1 MIFNRR
7 KANKDELSS
16 TDKGIP
22 RENSVAVGTAII
34 AVVLILLFGG
44 LLYWMYSVRLLIL
57 PDSIAEIIGIGQQHD
72 TNDTSI
78 DLEEL
83 DGAVRNHAST
93 QRVMVDFDIDYESL
107 REAFLLEPEPDGVFV
122 EMKYTYGGNILV
134 NSSDVNNDSAPV
146 SGILPTYSSSGSIRF
161 YRNGSSFRISDF
173 DISGTL
179 TKVIIGDSSTT
190 YYRDQAS
197 GEFRSIPRSPG
208 ITPES
213 EAGLPSIDSLF
224 EIVAQF
230 PTIENGGDVTS
241 ESDETT
247 GFDDFPEID
256 TSSSDNISPDITKE
270 NSEPALAADSGGR
283 YENCELCLLKTDFG
297 SVYFIA
303 FDDTFLGTHEEY
315 YVSLEGRVVLR
326 QLTTIGDTV
335 LFSCT
340 AVRYSL
346 DPNDFSSESLYSVT

>member
-7 KANKDELSS
+7 KADKDELSS
-16 TDKGIP
+16 TGKGIP
-22 RENSVAVGTAII
+22 RENSVAVGTAIV

-57 PDSIAEIIGIGQQHD
+57 PDSIAEIIGIEQRD
-72 TNDTSI
+72 TNDAAI
-78 DLEEL
+78 DLDEL

-93 QRVMVDFDIDYESL
+93 QRVMVDFDINYESL
-107 REAFLLEPEPDGVFV
+107 REAFLLEPEPEGVFV
-122 EMKYTYGGNILV
+122 EMKYAYRGNV
-134 NSSDVNNDSAPV
+134 PVNNFDSNDDIATYSGIMPV
-146 SGILPTYSSSGSIRF
+146 SSNSGSIRF
-161 YRNGSSFRISDF
+161 YRHGSSFRVSDF
-173 DISGTL
+173 DISGAL

-197 GEFRSIPRSPG
+197 GEFRSIPRSEG
-208 ITPES
+208 ITPEN

-230 PTIENGGDVTS
+230 PTGENVG
-241 ESDETT
+241 EE
-247 GFDDFPEID
+247 
-256 TSSSDNISPDITKE
+256 TSSSDVTTSFDDLPVIDTTESDDSLPDFTVE
-270 NSEPALAADSGGR
+270 SSAPEAASR

-297 SVYFIA
+297 SVYFIT
-303 FDDTFLGTHEEY
+303 FDDTLLGTHEEY

-326 QLTTIGDTV
+326 QLTTSGDTV

-346 DPNDFSSESLYSVT
+346 DPDDFSSESLYSVT

>member
-16 TDKGIP
+16 TGKGIP

-83 DGAVRNHAST
+83 DGAVRNRAST

-146 SGILPTYSSSGSIRF
+146 SGILPINSSSGSIRF

-179 TKVIIGDSSTT
+179 TKVIIGESSTT

-256 TSSSDNISPDITKE
+256 TSSSDNISPDITRE
-270 NSEPALAADSGGR
+270 NS
-283 YENCELCLLKTDFG
+283 ELCLLKTDFG

-346 DPNDFSSESLYSVT
+346 DPDDFSSESLYSVT

>member
-16 TDKGIP
+16 TGKGIP
-22 RENSVAVGTAII
+22 RENSVAAGTAII

-83 DGAVRNHAST
+83 DGAFRNRAST
-93 QRVMVDFDIDYESL
+93 QRVMVDFDIDYES
-107 REAFLLEPEPDGVFV
+107 
-122 EMKYTYGGNILV
+122 V
-134 NSSDVNNDSAPV
+134 NSSDVNNDSASV
-146 SGILPTYSSSGSIRF
+146 SGILPINSSSGSIRF

-247 GFDDFPEID
+247 VFDDFPEID
-256 TSSSDNISPDITKE
+256 TSSSDNISPDITRE

>member
-7 KANKDELSS
+7 KAIKGNLSS
-16 TDKGIP
+16 SGKGIP
-22 RENSVAVGTAII
+22 RENSVAVGTAIV

-57 PDSIAEIIGIGQQHD
+57 PDSIAEIIGIGQQGD
-72 TNDTSI
+72 TNDAAI

-93 QRVMVDFDIDYESL
+93 QRVMVDFDVDYDSL

-122 EMKYTYGGNILV
+122 EMKYTYGGDIIV
-134 NSSDVNNDSAPV
+134 NSSDVSDDSAAI
-146 SGILPTYSSSGSIRF
+146 SGISPVNSSSGSIRF
-161 YRNGSSFRISDF
+161 YRNGNSFRISDF

-190 YYRDQAS
+190 YYRDQVS
-197 GEFRSIPRSPG
+197 GDFRSIPRSPG
-208 ITPES
+208 ITPEN

-230 PTIENGGDVTS
+230 PTGENCGEVTS

-256 TSSSDNISPDITKE
+256 TSSSGDISSDFSVE
-270 NSEPALAADSGGR
+270 SSEPALATDSGGR

-326 QLTTIGDTV
+326 QLTTVGDTV

-346 DPNDFSSESLYSVT
+346 DPDDFSSESLYSVT

>member
-16 TDKGIP
+16 TGKGIP

-83 DGAVRNHAST
+83 DGAVRNRAST

-146 SGILPTYSSSGSIRF
+146 SGILPINSSSGSIRF

-179 TKVIIGDSSTT
+179 AKVIIGDSSTT

-256 TSSSDNISPDITKE
+256 TSSSDNISPDISRE

-303 FDDTFLGTHEEY
+303 FVGTHEEY

-346 DPNDFSSESLYSVT
+346 DPDDFSSESLYSVT